1 MKKALVALA
10 VLLCANSAYAISSKI
25 IPIVGSSTSR
35 VSFTADATRS
45 PVCIDS
51 SEKELIFF
59 LDADYVSGSST
70 LDVKIQESWNASDW
84 KDLLAFTQV
93 TTTDATEKVSINI
106 GNSWRCYR
114 AVIDVGASGSP
125 NYNVK
130 VILTTNPL

>member
-1 MKKALVALA
+1 MKKTLVALFA
-10 VLLCANSAYAISSKI
+10 LLFANNAFAISSKI

-51 SEKELIFF
+51 SERELIFF

-70 LDVKIQESWNASDW
+70 LDVKIQESWNTTDW
-84 KDLLAFTQV
+84 KDLFSFTQV
-93 TTTDATEKVSINI
+93 TTSDATEKVSINI

-114 AVIDVGASGSP
+114 AVVDVGASGSP
-125 NYNVK
+125 SYNVK